1 MRTLDQD
8 RPYAEV
14 HGLPGAMY
22 EQDGIMFNGSGS
34 ESVSVEHIIDEIK
47 LKAISD
53 PIPYNCC
60 IEQSSES
67 SNISHIEESQ
77 GRDLENMHWR
87 HLKALVEVYGE
98 SWENKEKA
106 IAFLKGKA

>member
-1 MRTLDQD
+1 MRMLDQKQ
-8 RPYAEV
+8 PYAEV
-14 HGLPGAMY
+14 HGMLGAMY
-22 EQDGIMFNGSGS
+22 EQDGVYFKGNGEEASSTSHIM
-34 ESVSVEHIIDEIK
+34 DEVKIK
-47 LKAISD
+47 DSD
-53 PIPYNCC
+53 DPLPYIFC

-67 SNISHIEESQ
+67 PESIKTEEPQ

-98 SWENKEKA
+98 TWENKEKA

>member
-1 MRTLDQD
+1 MRTLDQA

-22 EQDGIMFNGSGS
+22 EQDGIMFKGNGM
-34 ESVSVEHIIDEIK
+34 ESLTVEPFIEDLPLQESNDPMPSVF
-47 LKAISD
+47 
-53 PIPYNCC
+53 C
-60 IEQSSES
+60 IEQSSEFP
-67 SNISHIEESQ
+67 IHAHAEEPQ
-77 GRDLENMHWR
+77 GRDLANMHWR
-87 HLKALVEVYGE
+87 HLKALIEVYGE